1 MWTVAFHPDG
11 KHLLG
16 GTGDGVR
23 RWRIADGEEVGR
35 QNKDILTYAIAVS
48 RSQKW
53 MVCGTLNEG
62 ASVWD
67 EETHEKVIHVEGT
80 STVYAVDVSPD
91 STRFATGINEAGSIW
106 SITSG
111 QRLVGPLKHDNVVAG
126 IRFSPD
132 GERVATVGNS
142 DICIFDIHTGD
153 ELVTIKFDRSSW
165 VGTAL
170 AWSSDGQR
178 VFAASKDNTIRS
190 FNTSTGSQLV
200 ESQILRDGTN
210 DVPSLALAANSKFI
224 ATFTQNYSISF
235 LDTSTLVQIGPVIE
249 DSERIWSIAI
259 SLDSSQLA
267 TGQSNGKIAICDL
280 SKILPD
286 SYGPFHVSRHK
297 PAVLSPP
304 HQC

>member
-1 MWTVAFHPDG
+1 
-11 KHLLG
+11 
-16 GTGDGVR
+16 
-23 RWRIADGEEVGR
+23 
-35 QNKDILTYAIAVS
+35 
-48 RSQKW
+48 

-259 SLDSSQLA
+259 SSDGSQLA
-267 TGQSNGKIAICDL
+267 TGKSNGKIAIRDL

-286 SYGPFHVSRHK
+286 SYGPFHVSRLLLCYRHPTNADK
-297 PAVLSPP
+297 PSRCPQAKKYYKTTKTKNYLSPI
-304 HQC
+304 